1 MCYNISETPPRGIT
15 KVDKNFYLN
24 HLDQLTDRERTIF
37 LYRIVL
43 KVPTEETAKR
53 LRVPVREVKDTTRM
67 LQEQAELLF
76 IKSDLLEA
84 YQIGI

>member
-1 MCYNISETPPRGIT
+1 
-15 KVDKNFYLN
+15 VDKNYYLN
-24 HLDQLTDRERTIF
+24 HLDQLTDRERTLF

-53 LRVPVREVKDTTRM
+53 LNIPVREVKDTTRM